1 MIIFGT
7 RGYLRV
13 LAMVNFICNNCHN
26 PAAQRVVARITRFTL
41 FFIPL
46 FPIAKSYTTTCTFC
60 GFSQRINKDLADQYA
75 ANGQQP
81 TGGPVGPPASRS
93 LPASPARSS
102 RPAAVRPAAQYPQ
115 PQQYGSSTASSPA
128 SSRGRP
134 RLRPAAAG
142 PAAAGPAACSV
153 RPAPAARPAPAVRPA
168 QQHGQAQS
176 EGNQHFG
183 DPSAPQFP
191 R

>member
-75 ANGQQP
+75 ANGQQAS
-81 TGGPVGPPASRS
+81 GPVGPAREQIPAGQ
-93 LPASPARSS
+93 PGAQQFGQP
-102 RPAAVRPAAQYPQ
+102 AQYPQ
-115 PQQYGSSTASSPA
+115 PQQYGQQPGPSQQSGSPQA
-128 SSRGRP
+128 YGQPQQGQPQDGQS
-134 RLRPAAAG
+134 AAPFAQPQQFG
-142 PAAAGPAACSV
+142 QPQQHGQPQQFGQ
-153 RPAPAARPAPAVRPA
+153 P

-176 EGNQHFG
+176 DGNQHFG